1 MSKNKYDYILYKAN
15 GEKIVL
21 GRSVDKMK
29 YEDIKGKLNARTLE
43 MVPKE
48 YINPDLD
55 EDIDE
60 SKCGWFY
67 MDEEARLDEAT
78 NKRNPFFEVIRVSAE
93 DRKKEQE
100 FADSMG
106 FAVIMPYVKI
116 VDGYEEW
123 DIVGDVIMEKRV

>member
-1 MSKNKYDYILYKAN
+1 MANKYDYILYKAD

-21 GRSVDKMK
+21 GRGVAKMK
-29 YEDIKGKLNARTLE
+29 WEEIKDALNARTLE

-48 YINPDLD
+48 YIDPSLD

-67 MDEEARLDEAT
+67 MDEEARLKEET
-78 NKRNPFFEVIRVSAE
+78 NVRNPFFHVIRVSME
-93 DRKKEQE
+93 QRKKENE
-100 FADSMG
+100 FADEMG

-123 DIVGDVIMEKRV
+123 DIVGDVVMEKRV